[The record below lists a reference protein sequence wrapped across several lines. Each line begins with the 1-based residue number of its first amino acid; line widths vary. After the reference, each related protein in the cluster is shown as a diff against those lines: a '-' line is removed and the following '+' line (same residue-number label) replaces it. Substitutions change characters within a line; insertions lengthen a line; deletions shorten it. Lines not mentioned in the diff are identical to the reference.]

1 VTGIWL
7 RAGLCLALA
16 ALSACGIK
24 GDPEPTPDPALFEA
38 RP

>member
-1 VTGIWL
+1 VTGTLL
-7 RAGLCLALA
+7 RVALCLALA